1 MSGTW
6 SNTPPWD
13 ELKHAVA
20 LGSGQWGGDPTWSDL
35 TDSYGMGRVELT
47 PDTVASW
54 LGIELSTEER
64 GAMDSVVIAVTVT
77 VTDWHGPAHTWSFR
91 VVLGAIMLAAH
102 LWRRRG
108 TPGGVA
114 GFTEEGVSYVQ
125 RHDPQAAMLLGLGG
139 WTRPAV
145 G

>member
-20 LGSGQWGGDPTWSDL
+20 LGSGQWAGDPTWSDL

-54 LGIELSTEER
+54 LGIVLSTEER

-77 VTDWHGPAHTWSFR
+77 VTDWHGHGPR
-91 VVLGAIMLAAH
+91 
-102 LWRRRG
+102 
-108 TPGGVA
+108 
-114 GFTEEGVSYVQ
+114 
-125 RHDPQAAMLLGLGG
+125 
-139 WTRPAV
+139 
-145 G
+145 

>member
-1 MSGTW
+1 MITDWSGNPTW
-6 SNTPPWD
+6 ED
-13 ELKHAVA
+13 LREAVA
-20 LGSGQWGGDPTWSDL
+20 LGT
-35 TDSYGMGRVELT
+35 VHFT
-47 PDTVASW
+47 PQTVATW
-54 LGIELSTEER
+54 LGTDFTDEELDVMEQ
-64 GAMDSVVIAVTVT
+64 VVTAVTVT
-77 VTDWHGPAHTWSFR
+77 VTDWHGSPDSWSPR
-91 VVLGAIMLAAH
+91 VILGSILLAAH